1 MTTKRRSKTKTVK
14 HVGSAHGREAAPAG
28 SAKTRES
35 SPDTMAG
42 IGLLTA
48 TVVAMLVLI
57 AIVAAMSNRSTTPKR
72 ESVASK
78 PIQASASYEPLA
90 VAVASKKPSSTDA
103 KPAAADSTYVGCLR
117 SEGDGQKLVLTEVGG
132 KDVPQSRNWKTMFVT
147 KKSAKLEVRPAG
159 TLALRQHVGQ
169 TVQVSGRR
177 VDDRIAARSVK
188 VVGATCS

>member
-1 MTTKRRSKTKTVK
+1 MTTKRRSKTKAVK
-14 HVGSAHGREAAPAG
+14 HT
-28 SAKTRES
+28 AKTRES
-35 SPDTMAG
+35 SHDTMAG
-42 IGLLTA
+42 IGLLAA
-48 TVVAMLVLI
+48 TVVAMLVVI
-57 AIVAAMSNRSTTPKR
+57 AIVAAMSNRSTPAKR
-72 ESVASK
+72 ESAPSK
-78 PIQASASYEPLA
+78 TIQASASYEPLA
-90 VAVASKKPSSTDA
+90 VASKPSSTDA
-103 KPAAADSTYVGCLR
+103 KPAADSTYVGCLR

-159 TLALRQHVGQ
+159 TLSLRQHVGQ